1 MRKGVSQ
8 ISFPRSVP
16 LRRIMELASLA
27 GFEGVEL
34 RMREEGEFSPRT
46 SEADAAKIKREAEL
60 LGLEVCSVV
69 GGLQWKYPLSSPDDS
84 VRRTGVR
91 AAKRAVKLASVLGA
105 DVVLIVPAVVTKEVP
120 YDVAWRLSLD
130 SVAEIARL
138 AGEAGVRIAVENVWN
153 RFIFTPLEMVR
164 FIDEVNSIVGDEVVG
179 AYLDVGNVIPF
190 GYPEHW
196 VSCLRERVLAV
207 HFKDMKLMGVSAVPV
222 MPPLGDVDWPT
233 VVRELR
239 RIGYGGYVT
248 AEVGLPEVGLEAA
261 LEYLSSV
268 MDRVLSLR

>member
-1 MRKGVSQ
+1 M
-8 ISFPRSVP
+8 
-16 LRRIMELASLA
+16 
-27 GFEGVEL
+27 
-34 RMREEGEFSPRT
+34 
-46 SEADAAKIKREAEL
+46 
-60 LGLEVCSVV
+60 
-69 GGLQWKYPLSSPDDS
+69 
-84 VRRTGVR
+84 R